1 MQIELS
7 KDEMSILVERVT
19 EKLRIEFTTQSI
31 TDAIYDYVASGK
43 MKTKEAENLTTRLVQ
58 KPDMVNAIK
67 EIESACLKDYDG
79 SKSHFQQIDYL
90 KFYERVKGMM
100 TLAEENFIAKKGGGF
115 GM

>member
-31 TDAIYDYVASGK
+31 TDAIY
-43 MKTKEAENLTTRLVQ
+43 KEAENLTTRLVQ

-100 TLAEENFIAKKGGGF
+100 TLAEENFRAKKGGGF
-115 GM
+115 AA